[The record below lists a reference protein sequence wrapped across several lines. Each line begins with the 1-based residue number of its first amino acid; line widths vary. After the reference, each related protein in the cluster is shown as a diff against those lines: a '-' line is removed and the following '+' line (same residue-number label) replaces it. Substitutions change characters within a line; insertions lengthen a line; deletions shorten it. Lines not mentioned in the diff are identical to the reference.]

1 LPQHRY
7 QRDTRIRPDQE
18 ALPLQSICAI
28 LTRQSTLVQAE
39 RNVFSAEVNPQDLV
53 DVALRLGFAQDHVRV
68 VDADMGI
75 GAYDT
80 VISDRPGLQKWLYED
95 LPSGE
100 SLVVLVSQ
108 EDRLFR
114 DKWEDQHNAFIR
126 QVAIHGG
133 WVICGQNIYN
143 FRRDWDRDR
152 FRMACKYGRMY
163 IEHHVLQRLHPAA
176 QRAAMQGRYVGGVVS
191 WGYVV
196 DYDRRSETYKRLV
209 PYPPHVALVQ
219 EELFRFFASM
229 PQASVSGVVRHWEE
243 SGLLFP
249 FYGDDVDPH
258 VVRSASRRKRDD
270 IRGGY
275 VIEYRQVQRAL
286 TDVTYLGWRVR
297 QGEVAWDGIKD
308 APLVS
313 HQPLIDP
320 DLFWYCFD
328 WIVQERPSWAPRR
341 GGPVIA
347 IARPRRIINPGP
359 EGVRF
364 LAQGRVRCAVHHRP
378 YATRRLHTLDGP
390 SYLFCNGGAPFTAR
404 GHSDCA
410 YVETEQ
416 IESTLCGLFTEL
428 LTLDEH
434 DVEALARIADRRQ
447 ETHGGRRPRLLREIA
462 ESKAQ
467 FKRAM
472 DLAVQEG
479 NMSVSDE
486 LVARARQI
494 KQGIEEREREL
505 ASLRDEQPVPT
516 GAWIAAQRASALA
529 ERIRATFMEWSRQA
543 KARVL
548 ALALEDAVLGY
559 VDRRRQGLWV
569 RWQGQREARVE
580 LRPRCGKHVE
590 WSEAEID
597 ALQRHY
603 GHLTNAALKEML
615 PDRTAAAI
623 RVRAWQLGLTRSS
636 SEALSDI
643 APNLVAGPAMVNTM
657 EQYDFP
663 LGAASVGK
671 SSFHGY
677 SSSASAG
684 RTCGPHGSPDRSP
697 DRHAGWSA
705 RRSRVQPPTPPVH
718 VAARC
723 GRHARRNPNQA
734 RRSHRD
740 ARR

>member
-1 LPQHRY
+1 MPQHRY

-308 APLVS
+308 APLSVIS
-313 HQPLIDP
+313 RSSIQISSGIASIGLSRNVLPGHRDAVGPSSPSLDRAESSIPDRKASAFLLRGVYVVRFTIDRMPLDGYIRWTARP
-320 DLFWYCFD
+320 TCFAT
-328 WIVQERPSWAPRR
+328 VARLSRHA
-341 GGPVIA
+341 VIA
-347 IARPRRIINPGP
+347 IAPTWRLSRSSR
-359 EGVRF
+359 
-364 LAQGRVRCAVHHRP
+364 LCAA
-378 YATRRLHTLDGP
+378 YLP
-390 SYLFCNGGAPFTAR
+390 SY
-404 GHSDCA
+404 
-410 YVETEQ
+410 
-416 IESTLCGLFTEL
+416 
-428 LTLDEH
+428 
-434 DVEALARIADRRQ
+434 
-447 ETHGGRRPRLLREIA
+447 
-462 ESKAQ
+462 
-467 FKRAM
+467 
-472 DLAVQEG
+472 
-479 NMSVSDE
+479 
-486 LVARARQI
+486 
-494 KQGIEEREREL
+494 
-505 ASLRDEQPVPT
+505 
-516 GAWIAAQRASALA
+516 
-529 ERIRATFMEWSRQA
+529 
-543 KARVL
+543 
-548 ALALEDAVLGY
+548 
-559 VDRRRQGLWV
+559 
-569 RWQGQREARVE
+569 
-580 LRPRCGKHVE
+580 
-590 WSEAEID
+590 
-597 ALQRHY
+597 
-603 GHLTNAALKEML
+603 
-615 PDRTAAAI
+615 
-623 RVRAWQLGLTRSS
+623 
-636 SEALSDI
+636 
-643 APNLVAGPAMVNTM
+643 
-657 EQYDFP
+657 
-663 LGAASVGK
+663 
-671 SSFHGY
+671 
-677 SSSASAG
+677 
-684 RTCGPHGSPDRSP
+684 
-697 DRHAGWSA
+697 
-705 RRSRVQPPTPPVH
+705 
-718 VAARC
+718 
-723 GRHARRNPNQA
+723 
-734 RRSHRD
+734 
-740 ARR
+740 

>member
-1 LPQHRY
+1 V
-7 QRDTRIRPDQE
+7 
-18 ALPLQSICAI
+18 LPLQSICTI
-28 LTRQSTLVQAE
+28 LTRQSTFVQAE

-53 DVALRLGFAQDHVRV
+53 DEAERLGFTLDRIRV

-80 VISDRPGLQKWLYED
+80 EISDRPGLQKWLYED

-100 SLVVLVSQ
+100 SQVVLVSQ

-126 QVAIHGG
+126 QVATHGG
-133 WVICGQNIYN
+133 WVICGQNMYN
-143 FRRDWDRDR
+143 FRREWDRDR

-209 PYPPHVALVQ
+209 PYPPHVSLVQ

-229 PQASVSGVVRHWEE
+229 PQPSVTGVVRHWEE

-258 VVRSASRRKRDD
+258 VVQSASRRKRDD
-270 IRGGY
+270 ARGGY
-275 VIEYRQVQRAL
+275 LIEYRQVQRAL

-297 QGEVAWDGIKD
+297 QGEVAWDGTKD
-308 APLVS
+308 VPLIC
-313 HQPLIDP
+313 HEPLIDP

-328 WIVQERPSWAPRR
+328 RIVQERPSWAPQRS
-341 GGPVIA
+341 GPTIV
-347 IARPRRIINPGP
+347 IARPRRSIDPGP

-378 YATRRLHTLDGP
+378 YATRKLHTLDGP
-390 SYLFCNGGAPFTAR
+390 SYLFCNGGAPYAAH
-404 GHSDCA
+404 GQSDCA
-410 YVETEQ
+410 YVETDQ
-416 IESTLCGLFTEL
+416 IESTLCSQFTEL
-428 LTLDEH
+428 LTLDER

-447 ETHGGRRPRLLREIA
+447 EAQGGRRPRLLREIA

-472 DLAVQEG
+472 DLAVRKD
-479 NMSVSDE
+479 NMSVSEE

-494 KQGIEEREREL
+494 KQGIEEMEWEL
-505 ASLRDEQPVPT
+505 ARLCDEQPLPT

-529 ERIRATFMEWSRQA
+529 ERIRTTFMDWSRLA

-590 WSEAEID
+590 WSEAEIG

-603 GHLTNAALKEML
+603 GSVTNAALKQML
-615 PDRTAAAI
+615 PDRTVAAI
-623 RVRAWQLGLTRSS
+623 RVRAWHLNLSRSDS
-636 SEALSDI
+636 AELSET
-643 APNLVAGPAMVNTM
+643 APCIVPGPAMANTM
-657 EQYDFP
+657 EQYGFP
-663 LGAASVGK
+663 LGATSVGK
-671 SSFHGY
+671 SSFHSR
-677 SSSASAG
+677 SS
-684 RTCGPHGSPDRSP
+684 
-697 DRHAGWSA
+697 
-705 RRSRVQPPTPPVH
+705 
-718 VAARC
+718 
-723 GRHARRNPNQA
+723 
-734 RRSHRD
+734 
-740 ARR
+740 